1 MTFESFESAQW
12 FLLVAGF
19 VLAFIMGATAS
30 KTNFCTMGAVS
41 DWVNIGDKGRFRSWL
56 LAIAVAMIGVVL
68 LEMAG
73 MVRADSSFPPY
84 RSSSLIWL
92 ENLLGGLTFGV
103 GMTLASGCGNKC
115 MVRLGGGNIK
125 SVFVILV
132 IAVIAYFM
140 VTPFP
145 GTDMTLYSTLFY
157 PWMNPTAVSLSTPQD
172 LGSLISGEEGALN
185 TRLIIG
191 LVLGV
196 ALLILVFMSRDF
208 RSSSDHVWGG
218 LVIGLCVLAA
228 WYMTSNIMVDAD
240 GENMSLFEYYGEWDM
255 LADSD
260 EGRPAAGSGL
270 NPQSFTFINPMGQT
284 FGYGISGFNSALLTF
299 GIMAFLGVVAGSFV
313 WSLVTRTFRIE
324 WFASFKDFLT
334 HLIGATLMGFGGVL
348 AMGCTIGQGITGI
361 STLALG
367 SFITFISIVLGSALT
382 MKVQLYKMVYE
393 EEATLGKALVA
404 GLVDMHLLPNG
415 MRKLD
420 RVD

>member
-12 FLLVAGF
+12 FMLSAGF
-19 VLAFIMGATAS
+19 VLAFIMGATAN

-56 LAIAVAMIGVVL
+56 LAIAVAMLGVVL

-73 MVRADSSFPPY
+73 MVRADGSFPPY
-84 RSSSLIWL
+84 RSGSLVWL
-92 ENLLGGLTFGV
+92 ENLLGGLAFGI

-115 MVRLGGGNIK
+115 MVRVGAGNIK
-125 SVFVILV
+125 SIFVILV

-157 PWMNPTAVSLSTPQD
+157 PWMNPTAISLSTPQD
-172 LGSLISGEEGALN
+172 LGALISGEEGALS

-191 LVLGV
+191 LVLGA
-196 ALLILVFMSRDF
+196 ALLIMVFISRDF
-208 RSSSDHVWGG
+208 RNSSDHVWGG
-218 LVIGLCVLAA
+218 LIIGLCVLAA
-228 WYMTSNIMVDAD
+228 WYVTSNITVDAD
-240 GENMSLFEYYGEWDM
+240 GENMNLFEYYSEWDM
-255 LADSD
+255 LADTD
-260 EGRPAAGSGL
+260 EGKPAAGNGL
-270 NPQSFTFINPMGQT
+270 NPQSFTFINPMGQA
-284 FGYGISGFNSALLTF
+284 FGYGVSGLNAALLTF
-299 GIMAFLGVVAGSFV
+299 GIMAFFGVVAGSFV

-324 WFASFKDFLT
+324 WFANFKDFIT
-334 HLIGATLMGFGGVL
+334 HLIGAVLMGFGGVL

-367 SFITFISIVLGSALT
+367 SFITFFAIVLGSALT

-404 GLVDMHLLPNG
+404 GLADMRLLPNG
-415 MRKLD
+415 MRKLE